1 MFLLIL
7 FDNFVVNVLLF
18 LYQVENV
25 GNILVEKFSLRF
37 DVGLDLISERA
48 LYELVDFVII
58 ELKILSESFK
68 QLDLLLLFLLPHQVS
83 IFGILKFFD
92 DNLFSLNLFFLIGHF
107 CIYWFH
113 SCLKAYVFT
122 LRHLHFLLQL
132 FQFIL

>member
-107 CIYWFH
+107 CIY
-113 SCLKAYVFT
+113 
-122 LRHLHFLLQL
+122 
-132 FQFIL
+132 